1 MMITMSLIIVS
12 SRLVRLMVVFFL
24 LVAVRLSLVPTVA
37 FMLVRSG
44 WLVTVSAHI
53 VTIRRLVVV
62 FHLLMS
68 IRLVAMALVF
78 NTMLILRVGQGNSQD
93 RNENQSNLNQI

>member
-1 MMITMSLIIVS
+1 MITMSLIIVS
-12 SRLVRLMVVFFL
+12 SGLVRLVVVLFL
-24 LVAVRLSLVPTVA
+24 LVAVRLSLVSTIA
-37 FMLVRSG
+37 FMLVRSR

-62 FHLLMS
+62 FLLLMTN
-68 IRLVAMALVF
+68 RLVAMALVF
-78 NTMLILRVGQGNSQD
+78 TTMLILRIGQANSQD